1 MSHCHIAE
9 HNQSGM
15 MFSFDVAPAP
25 QSRKGQQ
32 LTGINTEAAIPTGH
46 RAVVFADL
54 AGYTALT
61 EAHGDDDAAD
71 VAVRFFDLT
80 AERLR
85 ADARIVKTIGD
96 AVMVVTSDAYA
107 ALEMGLA
114 LLRSIE
120 QEPQF
125 PGVRIGVHY
134 GPVVERSGDV
144 FGATVNIAARLTA
157 HAHVGQLI
165 TSGAIACL
173 IEGHPNMTTTALG
186 ATWLKNVSEP
196 VEVYSIAEHGAS
208 ASSQVLDPVCR
219 MFVDAD
225 AAPARPS
232 VGRPCVA
239 LLLVRVRTNLHARP
253 GSLREPAEIGRF
265 LGP

>member
-1 MSHCHIAE
+1 
-9 HNQSGM
+9 
-15 MFSFDVAPAP
+15 
-25 QSRKGQQ
+25 
-32 LTGINTEAAIPTGH
+32 LTAINSDAAFPTGH
-46 RAVVFADL
+46 RAVAFADL

-61 EAHGDDDAAD
+61 EAHGDDEAANI
-71 VAVRFFDLT
+71 AIRFFDLT
-80 AERLR
+80 EARLR

-96 AVMVVTSDAYA
+96 AVMVVTSDAYH

-114 LLRSIE
+114 VLRAIR

-165 TSGAIACL
+165 ASGAIACL
-173 IEGHPNMTTTALG
+173 VEAHPKMTTTALG
-186 ATWLKNVSEP
+186 ATWLNNVSEP
-196 VEVYSIAEHGAS
+196 VEIYSIAEHGAS
-208 ASSQVLDPVCR
+208 ATSQVLDPVCR

-225 AAPARPS
+225 AAPAHLPWDGHAWHFCS
-232 VGRPCVA
+232 FECAKTFTQDPGRYVD
-239 LLLVRVRTNLHARP
+239 RQ
-253 GSLREPAEIGRF
+253 GSGGA
-265 LGP
+265 

>member
-1 MSHCHIAE
+1 
-9 HNQSGM
+9 
-15 MFSFDVAPAP
+15 
-25 QSRKGQQ
+25 
-32 LTGINTEAAIPTGH
+32 LTATNTEGPLPAGH
-46 RAVVFADL
+46 RAIAFADL

-71 VAVRFFDLT
+71 VALRFFDLT
-80 AERLR
+80 AARLK

-96 AVMVVTSDAYA
+96 AVMVVTSDAYH

-114 LLRSIE
+114 LLRAVE
-120 QEPQF
+120 EEPQF
-125 PGVRIGVHY
+125 PGVRIGVHC
-134 GPVVERSGDV
+134 GPVVERGGDV

-165 TSGAIACL
+165 TSEAIACL
-173 IEGHPNMTTTALG
+173 IERHPNISTTALG

-196 VEVYSIAEHGAS
+196 VELFSIAEPGAS

-225 AAPARPS
+225 AAPAHLPWGRHAWHFCSFECARTFTQDPDRYAYGQSADGSERP
-232 VGRPCVA
+232 
-239 LLLVRVRTNLHARP
+239 
-253 GSLREPAEIGRF
+253 
-265 LGP
+265 